1 MKKILWLSNVA
12 FSNDKIKVTG
22 TWIIAM
28 GKALME
34 TGEVALFNLSHGN
47 VKEVTKNEVNGIV
60 QWVLPND
67 KVNKQGLPSTK
78 TQQIIRKI
86 EKEIKPDLVHIWGTE
101 NYWGKLTSNRTI
113 QSKTLLEM
121 QGILYAYAKVY
132 YGGLTPQE
140 FFSCF
145 GTKELLLPQRF
156 LYFRKKDFEKRGRRE
171 LQIIKNCNNI
181 AVQSEWVKAHINYQN
196 PGANIYETGMLLR
209 EEFYQS
215 KQWQKND
222 NRSKKI
228 LFTSFSG
235 VNPYKGLHV
244 LFRAFAVLKNMYSD
258 LELRIGGNILQ
269 TKLIKDGYYVWLIKE
284 AKKLNV
290 YNSIVWLGTLD
301 ADEIIVELQQC
312 DVCVIPSYIE
322 TYCLALAE
330 SMMVGTPTVVSYAG
344 AMPEL
349 AEQNLSAL
357 FFPVGDSMSCAY
369 QTEMLLTDSKLC
381 ENLSANARK
390 TAFER
395 NNQKSVIAK
404 QLKIYHSIIK

>member
-28 GKALME
+28 GKALMK
-34 TGEVALFNLSHGN
+34 TGEVALFNISHGN
-47 VKEVTKNEVNGIV
+47 VKEATRYEVNGIV

-86 EKEIKPDLVHIWGTE
+86 ETEIEPDLVHIWGTE
-101 NYWGKLTSNRTI
+101 NYWGKLVGNGVI
-113 QSKTLLEM
+113 QSNTLLEM
-121 QGILYAYAKVY
+121 QGILYAYSKVY
-132 YGGLTPQE
+132 YGGLTPKE

-156 LYFRKKDFEKRGRRE
+156 LYFRKKDFETRGRRE
-171 LQIIKNCNNI
+171 IEIIKNCNHI

-222 NRSKKI
+222 NRSKKV

-244 LFRAFAVLKNMYSD
+244 LLRAFAVLKNKYSD

-330 SMMVGTPTVVSYAG
+330 SMMVGTPTVVSHAG

-349 AEQNLSAL
+349 AEHKLSAL

-369 QTEMLLTDSKLC
+369 QTDILLTDSNLC
-381 ENLSANARK
+381 EDLSANARK

-395 NNQKSVIAK
+395 NNQKNVVAK
-404 QLKIYHSIIK
+404 QLEIYHSILK